1 MKKRRKSREEI
12 IEELLRTDENFRR
25 LKERI
30 EYYRAKADAEER
42 RRESS

>member
-1 MKKRRKSREEI
+1 MKRKRRKNREEI
-12 IEELLRTDENFRR
+12 VEELLRTDENFRR

-30 EYYRAKADAEER
+30 EFYEARAAER